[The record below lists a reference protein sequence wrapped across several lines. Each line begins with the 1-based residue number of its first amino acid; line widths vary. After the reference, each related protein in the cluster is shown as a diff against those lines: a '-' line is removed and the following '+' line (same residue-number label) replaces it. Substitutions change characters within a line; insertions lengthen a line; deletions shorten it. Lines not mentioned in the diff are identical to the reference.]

1 MKINIFLTFKG
12 FKEIHISDPIVLPVI
27 GDRISNKEDI
37 TAAYY
42 VISRSIYYNEKSTN
56 VFIIAEKK

>member
-27 GDRISNKEDI
+27 GDRIDNQFDTLTS
-37 TAAYY
+37 YY
-42 VISRSIYYNEKSTN
+42 VTSRSIYYNEKTTN
-56 VFIIAEKK
+56 IFITAEKK